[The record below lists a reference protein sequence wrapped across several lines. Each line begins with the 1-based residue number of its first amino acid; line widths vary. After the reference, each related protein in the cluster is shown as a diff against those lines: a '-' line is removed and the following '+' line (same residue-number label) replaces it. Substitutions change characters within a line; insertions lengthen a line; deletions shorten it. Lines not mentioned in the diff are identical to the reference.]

1 MIFEEGDIM
10 KSREYY
16 ELTKPQQTIW
26 VSEKF
31 INEPINN
38 IIGSMY
44 FKDDINIDLLIKATN
59 LIVKNNDAL
68 RTVLTYHDEKIMQYF
83 DDFKPFRIEVFD
95 FTSKSQEEVQDFC
108 KKFYDTKFNLLH
120 SKLFDF
126 VMLKLP
132 DHEICLIG
140 KFHHIIADAW
150 SLGLIIDNIAI
161 NYSNLAYNSN
171 IFLNTGI

>member
-1 MIFEEGDIM
+1 MEA
-10 KSREYY
+10 KKYY

-26 VSEKF
+26 ISEKF
-31 INEPINN
+31 TQEPINN

-68 RTVLTYHDEKIMQYF
+68 RTILVDNNGTIMQFF
-83 DDFKPFRIEVFD
+83 DDFKPFEIEVLD
-95 FTSKSQEEVQDFC
+95 FTCKTDKEIQEFC
-108 KKFYDTKFNLLH
+108 KSFYESKFILQNH
-120 SKLFDF
+120 RLFDF

-132 DHEICLIG
+132 NREICLIG
-140 KFHHIIADAW
+140 KFHHIVADAW

-161 NYSNLAYNSN
+161 NYF
-171 IFLNTGI
+171 I